1 MGRFHFGR
9 DPSIP
14 DAEPPTIAGSG
25 SIHAIGTAAEP
36 IVFRGVTP
44 DTGWY
49 GIVVSHSHDTVHF
62 EHVTIRDTRKD
73 DTNTNS
79 RIWRRGGALGSR
91 ERSRKSQ
98 GEDQSNA

>member
-79 RIWRRGGALGSR
+79 RIWRRGCALGSR